1 MSEQVEK
8 VSDAE
13 LGSRLEDCPPV
24 GSRWR
29 RYKGGRYVV
38 VGRAIREAD
47 QEPQVL
53 YLADSGI
60 TFCRPASEWAG
71 RFESLEVEPA

>member
-1 MSEQVEK
+1 MGKKVE
-8 VSDAE
+8 DEE
-13 LGSRLEDCPPV
+13 LLSRLEFCPPV

-29 RYKGGRYVV
+29 HYKGGRYVV
-38 VGRAIREAD
+38 TGRAIREAD

-60 TFCRPASEWAG
+60 TFCRPAAEWAG
-71 RFESLEVEPA
+71 RFECLEVESP